1 MYDQINL
8 LVHFLIITI
17 VSFIPY
23 FRLLVFGIL
32 VTLVAWFSFQF
43 FPSCPPCLAKCKQRL
58 HIFVTSSPKVTKNQ
72 KRKIGWTKHLSLKKG
87 TKLPTVN
94 RWSLEGADHRKMG
107 LQSLRPPGRHHYH
120 LKKMD
125 SKTGKLVYR
134 ELFFQILLLLR
145 QNFTGAV
152 ASCGLGLFPFHKF
165 FTSNSMFWKMTQST
179 AAH

>member
-1 MYDQINL
+1 MFIFCKARWARRKKIRKKSRNKIDQNTKRQKYRMIE
-8 LVHFLIITI
+8 I
-17 VSFIPY
+17 FI
-23 FRLLVFGIL
+23 
-32 VTLVAWFSFQF
+32 S
-43 FPSCPPCLAKCKQRL
+43 
-58 HIFVTSSPKVTKNQ
+58 
-72 KRKIGWTKHLSLKKG
+72 KKG

-120 LKKMD
+120 LKKID
-125 SKTGKLVYR
+125 TKTGNLVYR

-165 FTSNSMFWKMTQST
+165 FTSNSMF
-179 AAH
+179 